1 MKVIE
6 SGPGKEFK
14 HEDQKF
20 QIRLR
25 EEKLFCQEANININ
39 FVGFSLFVILSSM
52 KRVLPIS
59 LFKAEVLSDP
69 YV

>member
-25 EEKLFCQEANININ
+25 EENFFGQEANININ
-39 FVGFSLFVILSSM
+39 FVGFRFVMLSS
-52 KRVLPIS
+52 RVLPIL
-59 LFKAEVLSDP
+59 LFKAEVPPDP